1 MRLLLAEVHRLL
13 ARRAVVILL
22 VIGFV
27 LSVVVSG
34 AALWNGRPIGADDLA
49 AAQAQLEQS
58 FGPRALQQMQRDV
71 AQCEENPRRYGGGP
85 GFDCEQIRPQAQDFI
100 GREVLEPR
108 SLRDYL
114 LIPLTLLLGLLSL
127 IAGTTFVGA
136 EYASGSMSNLLLFEP
151 RRGRVWAAKVAA
163 VLVVTTA
170 FAVLVLGIAM
180 LVSFTAAVAWSDV
193 SWTGTDSWHAAYAT
207 ARGIAVVV
215 ASAVVGVAM
224 TLALRATIA
233 TVGLVL
239 GYALVGE
246 TLLRAVAQ
254 QAVEPWLLGSHL
266 AAFLRGRLVLRD
278 YSEVMGRGRPDVT
291 VLHVQTSAYYLG
303 ALLLALLLVTWVTFR
318 RRDVT

>member
-1 MRLLLAEVHRLL
+1 MRLLLAEVRRLL

-22 VIGFV
+22 VTGFV

-34 AALWNGRPIGADDLA
+34 AVLWNGRPIRADDLA

-58 FGPRALQQMQRDV
+58 FGPRALQQMERDV

-85 GFDCEQIRPQAQDFI
+85 GFDCEQIRPQAEDFI

-266 AAFLRGRLVLRD
+266 VAFLQGRLVLRD
-278 YSEVMGRGRPDVT
+278 YSEVTGRGRPDVT

>member
-1 MRLLLAEVHRLL
+1 MRLLLAEVRRLL

-22 VIGFV
+22 VTGFV

-34 AALWNGRPIGADDLA
+34 AVLWNGRPIRADDLA

-58 FGPRALQQMQRDV
+58 FGPRALQQMERDV

-85 GFDCEQIRPQAQDFI
+85 GFDCEQIRPQAEDFI

-254 QAVEPWLLGSHL
+254 QTVEPWLLGSNL
-266 AAFLRGRLVLRD
+266 VAFLRGRLVLRD
-278 YSEVMGRGRPDVT
+278 YSEVTGRGRPDVT

>member
-1 MRLLLAEVHRLL
+1 VRLLLAEVRRLL

-22 VIGFV
+22 VTGFV

-34 AALWNGRPIGADDLA
+34 AVLWNGRPIGADDLA

-58 FGPRALQQMQRDV
+58 FGPRALQRMERDV

-85 GFDCEQIRPQAQDFI
+85 GFDCEQIRPQAEDFI

-193 SWTGTDSWHAAYAT
+193 SWTGADSWHAAYAT

-224 TLALRATIA
+224 TLAVRATIA

-254 QAVEPWLLGSHL
+254 QAVEPWLLGSNL
-266 AAFLRGRLVLRD
+266 VAFLRGRLVLRD
-278 YSEVMGRGRPDVT
+278 YSEVTGRGRPDVT

>member
-1 MRLLLAEVHRLL
+1 VRLLLAEVRRLL

-22 VIGFV
+22 VTGFV

-34 AALWNGRPIGADDLA
+34 AVLWNGRPIRADDLA

-58 FGPRALQQMQRDV
+58 FGPRALQQMERDV

-85 GFDCEQIRPQAQDFI
+85 GFDCEQIRPQAEDFI

-254 QAVEPWLLGSHL
+254 QTVEPWLLGSNL
-266 AAFLRGRLVLRD
+266 VAFLRGRLVLRD
-278 YSEVMGRGRPDVT
+278 YSEVTGRGRPDVT

>member
-1 MRLLLAEVHRLL
+1 MRLLLAEVRRLL

-22 VIGFV
+22 VTGFV

-34 AALWNGRPIGADDLA
+34 AVLWNGRPIGADDLA

-58 FGPRALQQMQRDV
+58 FGPRALQQMERDV

-85 GFDCEQIRPQAQDFI
+85 GFDCEQIRPQAEDFI

-254 QAVEPWLLGSHL
+254 QAVEPWLLSSHL
-266 AAFLRGRLVLRD
+266 VAFLRGRLVLRD
-278 YSEVMGRGRPDVT
+278 YSEVTGRGRPDVT